1 MQINLTKDE
10 QHFLLDILG
19 TALQFDIVE
28 KMSDDWQDEDED
40 FRDFDSDPNVIFESL
55 NTKLLGVSIYC
66 IWLSMVIALLRL
78 EQSLLVKQRSKVFL
92 HKLTMKRM
100 ITSNGKNITSN
111 Q

>member
-40 FRDFDSDPNVIFESL
+40 FRDFSSDPTTIFESL
-55 NTKLLGVSIYC
+55 NQKLS
-66 IWLSMVIALLRL
+66 
-78 EQSLLVKQRSKVFL
+78 Q
-92 HKLTMKRM
+92 
-100 ITSNGKNITSN
+100 
-111 Q
+111 

>member
-19 TALQFDIVE
+19 TASQFDIVE

-55 NTKLLGVSIYC
+55 NTKLLGG
-66 IWLSMVIALLRL
+66 
-78 EQSLLVKQRSKVFL
+78 
-92 HKLTMKRM
+92 
-100 ITSNGKNITSN
+100 SN
-111 Q
+111 